1 MEKEKKTVGGAG
13 SSSDSQRKKDYQAKQ
28 KQARNTVHSTS
39 FSHELNM
46 NFQKRSQSMAE
57 KPKKDK
63 VVAAFHKYD
72 SNKDG
77 YLSKEEFGVVS
88 SFIA

>member
-1 MEKEKKTVGGAG
+1 
-13 SSSDSQRKKDYQAKQ
+13 
-28 KQARNTVHSTS
+28 
-39 FSHELNM
+39 
-46 NFQKRSQSMAE
+46 MAE

-77 YLSKEEFGVVS
+77 YTQYFLNGTVLHDQLVCPLVSPLFLIVFGP
-88 SFIA
+88 

>member
-1 MEKEKKTVGGAG
+1 
-13 SSSDSQRKKDYQAKQ
+13 
-28 KQARNTVHSTS
+28 
-39 FSHELNM
+39 
-46 NFQKRSQSMAE
+46 MAE

-77 YLSKEEFGVVS
+77 YLSKEEFGEVS
-88 SFIA
+88 SLCFSHHHILEIH

>member
-1 MEKEKKTVGGAG
+1 
-13 SSSDSQRKKDYQAKQ
+13 
-28 KQARNTVHSTS
+28 
-39 FSHELNM
+39 
-46 NFQKRSQSMAE
+46 MAE
-57 KPKKDK
+57 KPKTDK

-88 SFIA
+88 SYS

>member
-1 MEKEKKTVGGAG
+1 
-13 SSSDSQRKKDYQAKQ
+13 
-28 KQARNTVHSTS
+28 
-39 FSHELNM
+39 
-46 NFQKRSQSMAE
+46 MAE

-77 YLSKEEFGVVS
+77 YLSKEEFGEVS
-88 SFIA
+88 